1 MTPEDILK
9 KLPAGGFLKKTQDT
23 TATLTQQQRTALI
36 RKGNEV
42 FNRGDVVLAER
53 IYRTTQYGAGLSRVG
68 DWYMRQNRP
77 LEALQA
83 YWSGRC
89 RRKADLL
96 VERMARVLSGW
107 LKEEGEP
114 VRHERRAEERRTE
127 ERRPEERSP

>member
-9 KLPAGGFLKKTQDT
+9 KLPAGGLLKTTQDKPL
-23 TATLTQQQRTALI
+23 TLTQEQRTALI

-53 IYRTTQYGAGLSRVG
+53 IYRTTRYAAGLSRVG

-77 LEALQA
+77 LEALVA
-83 YWSGRC
+83 YRSGRC
-89 RRKADLL
+89 RRKADLV

-114 VRHERRAEERRTE
+114 VTHG
-127 ERRPEERSP
+127 

>member
-9 KLPAGGFLKKTQDT
+9 KLPTGGLLKTTQDKP
-23 TATLTQQQRTALI
+23 ATLTQEQRMALI

-53 IYRTTQYGAGLSRVG
+53 IYRTTRYGAGLSRVG

-77 LEALQA
+77 LEALVA
-83 YWSGRC
+83 YRSGRC
-89 RRKADLL
+89 RGKADLV

-114 VRHERRAEERRTE
+114 VTHGTRTE
-127 ERRPEERSP
+127 G